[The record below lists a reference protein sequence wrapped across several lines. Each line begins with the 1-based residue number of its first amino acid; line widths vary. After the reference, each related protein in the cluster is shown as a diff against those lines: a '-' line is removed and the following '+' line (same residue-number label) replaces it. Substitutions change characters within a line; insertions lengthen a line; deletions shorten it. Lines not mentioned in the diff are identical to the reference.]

1 MIQKYDGKA
10 PCLMFTELQLQ
21 QKKKKLKKKKEVALI
36 N

>member
-1 MIQKYDGKA
+1 MIQKYDGMEA

-21 QKKKKLKKKKEVALI
+21 QKKEKKKEVALI